1 MEKSTTLKD
10 LLPQKELSPP
20 PEGVQ
25 EIKVPLT
32 GGSLPVRLYLSPE
45 IGPTVFFFHA
55 EGETPEHYNGLGDNL
70 REFGISLAVIG
81 YRGQGGGE
89 GEPSFET
96 LFQDALKAF
105 DYLKDFLKDRGRRS
119 IIALLGRSLGAG
131 VALTVAVERASEVSA
146 LILDSPI
153 IDGSAWLAYRG
164 LPSGEDPFQIVERI
178 KKWRKALLIFQ
189 AQFDE
194 EISLPETE
202 KLLIFCPGR
211 NKRLL
216 IMPGYRREETIERGG
231 KLYAETIAE
240 LLNRM
245 VGKFG
250 RKRMQ

>member
-81 YRGQGGGE
+81 YRGQGGGK

-96 LFQDALKAF
+96 LFQDALRAF

>member
-10 LLPQKELSPP
+10 LLPQNELSPP

-32 GGSLPVRLYLSPE
+32 GGNLPVRLYLSPE

-55 EGETPEHYNGLGDNL
+55 EGETPEHYNGLGDSL
-70 REFGISLAVIG
+70 REFGVSLAVIG

>member
-25 EIKVPLT
+25 DLKVPLG

-45 IGPTVFFFHA
+45 IGPVVLFFHA
-55 EGETPEHYNGLGDNL
+55 EGETPENYDDLGHNL
-70 REFGISLAVIG
+70 GEFGISLAVIG
-81 YRGQGGGE
+81 YRGQGGCE

-96 LFQDALKAF
+96 LFEDAVAAF
-105 DYLKDFLKDRGRRS
+105 DYLTDLLKNRGRRS

-131 VALTVAVERASEVSA
+131 VALTVAVERASKVSA

-153 IDGSAWLAYRG
+153 IEGSAWLAYRG
-164 LPSGEDPFQIVERI
+164 LPRREDPFQIIDRI

-194 EISLPETE
+194 ELSLPETE

-216 IMPGYRREETIERGG
+216 IMPGYRREETVERGG
-231 KLYAETIAE
+231 RLYAETIAE

>member
-1 MEKSTTLKD
+1 MEKSTTLKA
-10 LLPQKELSPP
+10 LLPRKKLSPP
-20 PEGVQ
+20 PEGAQ
-25 EIKVPLT
+25 DIKVPLK

-45 IGPTVFFFHA
+45 VGPTVFFFHA
-55 EGETPEHYNGLGDNL
+55 EGETTEHYDDLGNNL
-70 REFGISLAVIG
+70 GEFGVSLAVIG

-96 LFQDALKAF
+96 LFQDAVKAF

-153 IDGSAWLAYRG
+153 IEGSAWLAYRG
-164 LPSGEDPFQIVERI
+164 LHNGEDPFQIVERI